1 MRVDPHSLSAKGGER
16 KGTAAV
22 ASWTRGEARADR
34 RARCLACGGR
44 MEPALSN
51 AGSLRCLE
59 CRESQR
65 SLDAS
70 LVAARRRSPGRS
82 LAEAFG
88 RRLPTRLLVPPFVL
102 R

>member
-1 MRVDPHSLSAKGGER
+1 MRLDPHSLSPKGGER

-22 ASWTRGEARADR
+22 ASWTRGVARADR

-44 MEPALSN
+44 MESALRH
-51 AGSLRCLE
+51 AGSLRCME
-59 CRESQR
+59 CRDLDR

-70 LVAARRRSPGRS
+70 LVEAQRRRSRARS

-88 RRLPTRLLVPPFVL
+88 RRLPGSGRG
-102 R
+102 